1 MRKQLMKDELQIGTE
16 ISMLVGSEQ
25 IQTFMEYENDEI
37 SDFRRAAI
45 RYVESMP
52 ATTMNDSFKLT
63 PSIPRTGAHNSLRLE
78 EQKIIEEERD
88 MVSTENTIAGLP
100 EYVLGEPIPM
110 SIPDTITYTCYYP
123 GDAGNT
129 KLSATGTL
137 RSLAFPHQRNPR
149 VTFETNTW

>member
-1 MRKQLMKDELQIGTE
+1 MKDELQIGTE

-63 PSIPRTGAHNSLRLE
+63 PSIPRTVA
-78 EQKIIEEERD
+78 
-88 MVSTENTIAGLP
+88 VS
-100 EYVLGEPIPM
+100 
-110 SIPDTITYTCYYP
+110 
-123 GDAGNT
+123 
-129 KLSATGTL
+129 
-137 RSLAFPHQRNPR
+137 
-149 VTFETNTW
+149 